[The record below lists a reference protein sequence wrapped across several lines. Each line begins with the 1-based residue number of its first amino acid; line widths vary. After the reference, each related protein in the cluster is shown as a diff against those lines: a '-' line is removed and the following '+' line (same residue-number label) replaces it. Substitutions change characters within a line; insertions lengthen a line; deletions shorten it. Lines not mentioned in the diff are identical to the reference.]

1 MRIKLLVSTVMLML
15 CTLSF
20 RSYAGA
26 SGGTATSN
34 LKLSYLFQ
42 QDTTKKDTTKKAVPA
57 TTPQPVAAPAPQDTT
72 KGKVITGIVVD
83 EKSLPLPG
91 VGIKTA
97 SNKTTVTDGTGKF
110 AIATTSP
117 SELIS
122 FTYVGYA
129 PLSRAAG
136 AGTAPL
142 SIRLAPAEGETLQ
155 DVQIVA
161 IGYGNLKQKEV
172 TSAVTHIDTAQF
184 RQGGARNALDLIQGK
199 VAGLN
204 ITRSSGSNPN
214 SGPSVQLRGV
224 VSVTGSASPLFV
236 IDGIPGGNPDLLQ
249 QDDILSVDV
258 LKDGS
263 GAAIYGTSANAGV
276 ILITT
281 KKGKPGA
288 PEFNYSAYLRTES
301 IQNRLDFLTA
311 DEFREK
317 INSGALDQIDYGGS
331 EDLYGKLI
339 NKGNLSQNH
348 NLSLSGG
355 TDKTSYRASLNY
367 RDLEGIALENDR
379 KEYTVRLNVNQKGL
393 NDKLNV
399 QMNLASNFNNANL
412 LGGGGWE
419 EELTKN
425 PTKLIFNPDGSYYS
439 DTQSTNQYAR
449 LFQETSY
456 RKQQTSSA
464 DAKADLDIITGL
476 KASVF
481 GSVQRNS
488 YIDGGYAQLNSEN
501 SIENS
506 DYPRGGYAFKSTFLS
521 QSFALEPTL
530 TYTKTIA
537 DNHSFTA
544 VGGYSYRYYIEEGQD
559 ASNRGFL
566 NDQFNED
573 NLSQGQALADGKASI
588 GSFKNDNTLIA
599 FFGRVNYAFAGKY
612 LAQFI
617 LRREGSSK
625 FGENNKW
632 GSFPAA
638 SIGWNISQEKFME
651 NVKFVNY
658 LKLRAGFGVTGN
670 SGFQNNASRVTLSTG
685 GKYLYPD
692 GTYRETYGP
701 SRNANPFLKW
711 ESKREVNIGADF
723 TLFNSKLTGAL
734 DVFNRTTKDLLDTYA
749 TPQPPY
755 VQESV
760 FANVGT
766 ISSKGIEL
774 ALSYNAIKTDNFT
787 FSMDFT
793 GSTISNKLNSYSND
807 IFTVEY
813 KTFGGIGG
821 AGDLGDAITTYE
833 GEKLGVFWG
842 KRFAG
847 FDDAGKWL
855 FFNRNGEKVRN
866 DQINNSKDRS
876 VTDLAP
882 IGNAIP
888 KYYASYTANF
898 TYKNFDFR
906 VFLRGKFDYDILNT
920 TALSYGNPSI
930 AGINYLQDAFT
941 KYSQIKDTYM
951 YSDYY
956 LENGTNVKIDEVTLG
971 YRFKLKSK
979 QIRNI
984 RVYATGQN
992 LATLTGYSGN
1002 DPDFVQDTGLGPG
1015 IDSRGAYPS
1024 TRSFLFGINVGF

>member
-1 MRIKLLVSTVMLML
+1 MRIKLLFSTVMFLI

-20 RSYAGA
+20 RSYAGT
-26 SGGTATSN
+26 SGGTATN
-34 LKLSYLFQ
+34 AFKLRYLFQ

-57 TTPQPVAAPAPQDTT
+57 TPQPVAAPAPQDTT

-91 VGIKTA
+91 VGVKTA

-117 SELIS
+117 TEQIS

-129 PLSRAAG
+129 PLTRAAG

-161 IGYGNLKQKEV
+161 VGYGNLKQKEV
-172 TSAVTHIDTAQF
+172 TSAVAHIDTAQF
-184 RQGGARNALDLIQGK
+184 RQGGARSALDLIQGK

-214 SGPSVQLRGV
+214 SSASVQLRGV
-224 VSVTGSASPLFV
+224 VSVTGNASPLFV

-288 PEFNYSAYLRTES
+288 PEFNYSAYVRTEV
-301 IQNRLDFLTA
+301 IQNRLDFLSA
-311 DEFREK
+311 GEFREK
-317 INSGALDQIDYGGS
+317 INSGVLTQRDYGGN
-331 EDLYGKLI
+331 EDLYGSLI
-339 NKGNLSQNH
+339 NKGNLSQNQ

-355 TDKTSYRASLNY
+355 SDKTSYRASLNY
-367 RDLEGIALENDR
+367 RDLEGIALENGR

-393 NDKLNV
+393 DDKLNV

-419 EELTKN
+419 EELAKN

-464 DAKADLDIITGL
+464 DIKADLDIITGL
-476 KASVF
+476 KGSVF

-488 YIDGGYAQLNSEN
+488 YIDGGYAQLNSER
-501 SIENS
+501 SVE
-506 DYPRGGYAFKSTFLS
+506 DQVYPRGGYAFKNDFLS
-521 QSFALEPTL
+521 QSFAFEPTL
-530 TYTKTIA
+530 TYNKLIA
-537 DNHSFTA
+537 DQHSFT
-544 VGGYSYRYYIEEGQD
+544 VLGGYSYRYYIEEGSNT
-559 ASNRGFL
+559 SNRGFL

-573 NLSQGQALADGKASI
+573 NLGQGGALADGRAGLS
-588 GSFKNDNTLIA
+588 SFKNDNTLIA
-599 FFGRVNYAFAGKY
+599 FFGRLNYSFAGKY

-625 FGENNKW
+625 FGEANKW
-632 GSFPAA
+632 GNFPAA
-638 SIGWNISQEKFME
+638 SLGWNVSQESFME
-651 NVKFVNY
+651 NVKFVDY
-658 LKLRAGFGVTGN
+658 LKLRMGYGVTGN
-670 SGFQNNASRVTLSTG
+670 SGFANNASRVVLSTG
-685 GKYLYPD
+685 GRYLYPD
-692 GTYRETYGP
+692 GAYRETYGP
-701 SRNANPFLKW
+701 QRNANPYLKW
-711 ESKREVNIGADF
+711 ESKEEINIGADF

-734 DVFNRTTKDLLDTYA
+734 DVFKRTTKDLLDTYI

-755 VQESV
+755 INQEIY
-760 FANVGT
+760 ANVGT

-774 ALSYNAIKTDNFT
+774 ALSYNAIKTPDFT
-787 FSMDFT
+787 FTMDFT
-793 GSTISNKLNSYSND
+793 GSTISNKLDSYSNEV
-807 IFTVEY
+807 FSVKY

-821 AGDLGDAITTYE
+821 AGALGDAITTYE
-833 GEKLGVFWG
+833 GGDLGEFWG
-842 KRFAG
+842 KKFAG
-847 FDDAGKWL
+847 FDEAGKWL

-866 DQINNSKDRS
+866 DQINNSKDKS
-876 VTDLAP
+876 ITDLAP

-930 AGINYLQDAFT
+930 AGVNYLQDAFT
-941 KYSQIKDTYM
+941 KYKDIKDTYM

-956 LENGTNVKIDEVTLG
+956 LESGSNVKLDEVTLG
-971 YRFKLKSK
+971 YRFNLKSK
-979 QIRNI
+979 KVRNI

-992 LATLTGYSGN
+992 LATITGYSGN

-1024 TRSFLFGINVGF
+1024 TRSFLFGVNVGF